1 MQIFQKNRLK
11 LTFPIHGPG
20 NSSDNCKILI
30 NFGSKYAKSRPNKE
44 LRQDPANKNKVEIQ
58 QDNNYIVQHAVDEI
72 ILQEKNAKCK
82 YETHEN
88 IDSEVDEY
96 DL

>member
-1 MQIFQKNRLK
+1 MK
-11 LTFPIHGPG
+11 LTFLIHGPG
-20 NSSDNCKILI
+20 NSSDKCKVLI

-44 LRQDPANKNKVEIQ
+44 LRQEPANKKKVGIQ
-58 QDNNYIVQHAVDEI
+58 QENNYIVQHAVDEI

-82 YETHEN
+82 DETHEN
-88 IDSEVDEY
+88 IESEVDEY